1 MQPANIREATLQQH
15 HQMDISV
22 SAGGAIKVEVHYK
35 DRVPNL
41 LERFP
46 AAVQRRARSLFW
58 WPTRY
63 ERQLLKATKDL
74 PPWAKKTVWQHI
86 LHERAQVVEARMQRV
101 AERKKQKE
109 LQRQVA
115 MTAVHKRVA
124 IEPPPEQAPV
134 PERASETVDR
144 PAPVAART
152 KEEPAQMPHQHEPIV
167 LAAETTKPASPV
179 PQIGALRQASG
190 SAWGHPIPG
199 KLSLTEQL
207 AQQHGVAP
215 AIAPKLFHRDRSR

>member
-1 MQPANIREATLQQH
+1 
-15 HQMDISV
+15 MDISV

-46 AAVQRRARSLFW
+46 AEVQRRARSLFW

-63 ERQLLKATKDL
+63 ERQLLRATKDL

-86 LHERAQVVEARMQRV
+86 FHERAQLVEARLQRV
-101 AERKKQKE
+101 AERNKQKE

-115 MTAVHKRVA
+115 MTAVHKGVA
-124 IEPPPEQAPV
+124 VEVIPDQGAA
-134 PERASETVDR
+134 PERVSGTVDR
-144 PAPVAART
+144 PAFVAART
-152 KEEPAQMPHQHEPIV
+152 KSEPARTAHQPEPIV
-167 LAAETTKPASPV
+167 LVAEPTQPARPL
-179 PQIGALRQASG
+179 PQVGALRQASG
-190 SAWGHPIPG
+190 SAWGHPTPG
-199 KLSLTEQL
+199 KLTLTEQL

-215 AIAPKLFHRDRSR
+215 AIVPRLFHRDRGR